1 MSQVHIVSTDS
12 PSDSLQDLLVDYG
25 RDQILFI
32 CPDHISKSSFIRSI
46 QRYQPTGILPSVETL
61 KDVVSRF
68 LGKTDNFSVQA
79 KLILI
84 KTCLN
89 EIKLVGNFWNT
100 SGFYSQFIHVLH
112 LLESNLIDLISYK
125 EWLDGQSG
133 ISRDIYPLMD
143 LFLKK
148 KTDLGYVT
156 SADLFSDVSQY
167 EGRLGGAVSLVVLYG
182 FFDIKPYE
190 AQVFKKLFFQP
201 QLYFIQDSYSF
212 ISTYIYEQAKH
223 TPVQIEPLQ
232 LTADEVI
239 KEQECLRFHSVY
251 EETGYMVKEICRLVA
266 EDNVVLD
273 DVAIVVGHQHGYREL
288 LETWFNHLGL
298 FTPVQSVDIDQTP
311 IFMFVSSF
319 LTIVSSDFSLDSVS
333 KFLYTPLVKSISVDG
348 AHKPVRP
355 EVLEQLAP
363 ILKLNT
369 KNEFWVDVLNK
380 MSEGDD
386 LFSGVTD
393 EIKSFIDSHQS
404 MIFEQI
410 SIVNVIY
417 GWVNE
422 FKNCQT
428 PHDYLEQLKQ
438 VSDLFG
444 VLDLLSNRS
453 EEMDEQGIN
462 SFVEL
467 MECIETFISNYL
479 RINGS
484 DVSKN
489 CSGED
494 VFLGELGLFLNEI
507 ALLRDP
513 DLTLD
518 TILVSP
524 QQAYYL
530 NKPFVF
536 IPGCIEGGWPWD
548 DEDLHFF
555 PKEAR
560 CLSKQKSSFLKSKNM
575 FAHLLMSDHVMI
587 SFPLFINNVE
597 TIPSQFIP
605 DTFSKRDIDTGVM
618 TKKGLFLSKFESLSA
633 GAVKKNKDEV
643 YVDNINEDST
653 PVSLM
658 AGATKQA
665 NQSLVYSVS
674 QLETYQKCPHLYYYR
689 YILKEIPFED
699 GFEEISASQ
708 WGIVIHHVCY
718 EIFKQMKESH
728 KAFSYKSEEHAKEIK
743 EFVTKIATDVFE
755 SYEKPSFYW
764 AIKKV
769 ILFGDERH
777 PGLIDEFI
785 RTEQNWTVDVEP
797 ILFEFSFG
805 KQAPHSVQLS
815 KDDMLNV
822 TGQIDCVLESKNG
835 ELVILDYKTGSVIP
849 TAADIKT
856 MRNLQLSLY
865 YLVLKSVY
873 PEKSLVGG
881 IFYQLKDAEKV
892 DKKIVFSK
900 KEAKK
905 ELFGLG
911 RERPFEWKDDFDQT
925 VKDHLRHVKYH
936 IQDGFFSPDSHDI
949 LPEMKSKRPFACKF
963 CPYTIVCRYKG
974 RFN

>member
-1 MSQVHIVSTDS
+1 VSQVHIVSTDS
-12 PSDSLQDLLVDYG
+12 PSDILQDLLVDYG

-32 CPDHISKSSFIRSI
+32 CPDHISKSSFIRSV

-68 LGKTDNFSVQA
+68 LGKTDNFPIQA

-100 SGFYSQFIHVLH
+100 SGFYSQFIHVLQ
-112 LLESNLIDLISYK
+112 LLESNLIELISYK

-133 ISRDIYPLMD
+133 ISGDIYPLMD

-148 KTDLGYVT
+148 KKALGYVT
-156 SADLFSDVSQY
+156 SVDLFTGAVHD
-167 EGRLGGAVSLVVLYG
+167 EGLIGGRVSLVVLYG

-190 AQVFKKLFFQP
+190 AQVFKKLFFHP
-201 QLYFIQDSYSF
+201 QLYFIQDSHSF
-212 ISTYIYEQAKH
+212 ISTYIYEQAKR

-232 LTADEVI
+232 LTDDDEI
-239 KEQECLRFHSVY
+239 KDRECLRFHSVY
-251 EETGYMVKEICRLVA
+251 EETGYMVKEICRMVA

-288 LETWFNHLGL
+288 FETWFNHLGL
-298 FTPVQSVDIDQTP
+298 SSSVQAADMDQTP

-319 LTIVSSDFSLDSVS
+319 LSIVLSDFSLDSVS
-333 KFLYTPLVKSISVDG
+333 KFLYSPLVKSISIDG
-348 AHKPVRP
+348 SHKVVRP
-355 EVLEQLAP
+355 DVLEQLAP

-369 KNEFWVDVLNK
+369 QNEFWIDVLNK

-386 LFSGVTD
+386 LFSGLTD
-393 EIKSFIDSHQS
+393 EIKSFIDSQQS

-410 SIVNVIY
+410 SIVNVIF

-422 FKNCQT
+422 FKKCEK
-428 PHDYLEQLKQ
+428 PYDYLSQLKQ
-438 VSDLFG
+438 VIDMFG

-453 EEMDEQGIN
+453 DEMDEQGIN
-462 SFVEL
+462 SFVDL
-467 MECIETFISNYL
+467 MECIEEFISNYL
-479 RINGS
+479 RINRAQER
-484 DVSKN
+484 N
-489 CSGED
+489 HFSGESN
-494 VFLGELGLFLNEI
+494 FLPELLLFLNEI
-507 ALLRDP
+507 SLLREP
-513 DLTLD
+513 DRKLD
-518 TILVSP
+518 TVLVSP

-536 IPGCIEGGWPWD
+536 IPGCIEGVWPWD

-560 CLSKQKSSFLKSKNM
+560 CLSKQKSSFLKSRNM
-575 FAHLLMSDHVMI
+575 FSHLLTSSHVMI

-597 TIPSQFIP
+597 TILSQFIP
-605 DTFSKRDIDTGVM
+605 DTFVQRDIETGVM
-618 TKKGLFLSKFESLSA
+618 TKKGRFLSNFETLSIHGFQKDRVNLDSRMVNENSHLA
-633 GAVKKNKDEV
+633 ELSKKE
-643 YVDNINEDST
+643 
-653 PVSLM
+653 P
-658 AGATKQA
+658 

-689 YILKEIPFED
+689 YILKEIPFEE

-708 WGIVIHHVCY
+708 WGIVIHHICY
-718 EIFKQMKESH
+718 EIFKKMKESR
-728 KAFSYKSEEHAKEIK
+728 KTFSYRSEEHAKEIK
-743 EFVTKIATDVFE
+743 EFVIKIATEVFE

-785 RTEQNWTVDVEP
+785 RTEHNWTVDVEP

-805 KQAPHSVQLS
+805 KQAPHSVRLS
-815 KDDMLNV
+815 ENETLNV

-911 RERPFEWKDDFDQT
+911 RERPFEWKDDFDQA
-925 VKDHLRHVKYH
+925 VKDHLRQVKHH
-936 IQDGFFSPDSHDI
+936 IQDGFFSPNSHDI

-974 RFN
+974 RFK